1 MLVSFFFF
9 CNFFLL
15 FPSVAILN
23 VKPILCLCV
32 SPLSSSVLLSDK
44 KCENRKAKNN
54 IKKARLAPW
63 WKAVMT
69 MDEWERT
76 ESVCVWGGEK
86 KKKKKRTRANG
97 FRPNSVIADIHSL
110 CFWHRTR
117 NRGRRG
123 DFCFHK
129 KKKKKGRT
137 QRLDLEI
144 TATQQALVSVD
155 SVQTQAGNWA
165 WANVSLQY
173 LLEEA
178 ASWLYSCCCRDLNY
192 RYVTN
197 EATLL
202 KRKALGKTERSPKD
216 ETAEMKLCWVTGL
229 WHNTSQ
235 WLSFF
240 FFPPLSLNLSTA
252 ARWQTH

>member
-1 MLVSFFFF
+1 M
-9 CNFFLL
+9 N
-15 FPSVAILN
+15 
-23 VKPILCLCV
+23 
-32 SPLSSSVLLSDK
+32 
-44 KCENRKAKNN
+44 
-54 IKKARLAPW
+54 
-63 WKAVMT
+63 
-69 MDEWERT
+69 ER
-76 ESVCVWGGEK
+76 ERRVCVCGEEK
-86 KKKKKRTRANG
+86 KKRKKKERGQTDSDRTALSPTFTACVSG
-97 FRPNSVIADIHSL
+97 IEPV
-110 CFWHRTR
+110 T
-117 NRGRRG
+117 RG
-123 DFCFHK
+123 DGETSASTK
-129 KKKKKGRT
+129 KKEKKGRT

-240 FFPPLSLNLSTA
+240 FFFPPPFAQSINSSPLANTLGALIHRTLNMHSFQEINLHTKG
-252 ARWQTH
+252 QNHHI